1 MNVQRLIKDD
11 LLRKFFYI
19 AYICHYQCATDLC
32 TRTGSCECNAGY
44 SYKVSEADIQ
54 YCVLIGTA
62 ALQFHKSVH
71 FKVLKSSNLERRN
84 AMKKRKSM
92 LKNAEGR
99 KSGMSILAIE
109 GTVFGN
115 LVV

>member
-1 MNVQRLIKDD
+1 
-11 LLRKFFYI
+11 
-19 AYICHYQCATDLC
+19 
-32 TRTGSCECNAGY
+32 
-44 SYKVSEADIQ
+44 
-54 YCVLIGTA
+54 
-62 ALQFHKSVH
+62 
-71 FKVLKSSNLERRN
+71 
-84 AMKKRKSM
+84 MKKRKSM